1 MPDVTPAAEPPTTSP
16 TPAPEPPAAEAAPVP
31 GAASTIGP
39 TGAGAVRALE
49 LVRAR
54 FPRTPG
60 EDETGLREHAA
71 HLAALRATVDAA
83 PLRGREAAMTFDP
96 RQGMS

>member
-16 TPAPEPPAAEAAPVP
+16 TPAPEPSPAAEAAPVP
-31 GAASTIGP
+31 GASP
-39 TGAGAVRALE
+39 TGAGAVRALD

-54 FPRTPG
+54 FPRTPE

-71 HLAALRATVDAA
+71 HLAALRAKVDAA

-96 RQGMS
+96 RQGTS